1 MQGNYVKLL
10 YLQVRD
16 LGKRDGRDSVWALE
30 ARKPHTDSQVRTP
43 GLGPVRAGGHHA
55 ARGPRAAAHGRPGT
69 GPSRSPPSRPDAALH
84 EQDQAV
90 TLPPS
95 APIAVRKITATGTER
110 RRLSR
115 SSPPASRAPQD
126 PV

>member
-55 ARGPRAAAHGRPGT
+55 ARGPRRLVEPRGLHGGPGPT
-69 GPSRSPPSRPDAALH
+69 RSRLTDAKHPEITTPLCIAPRKSLRPDVGPGCLGC
-84 EQDQAV
+84 
-90 TLPPS
+90 L
-95 APIAVRKITATGTER
+95 
-110 RRLSR
+110 
-115 SSPPASRAPQD
+115 ASLD
-126 PV
+126 P